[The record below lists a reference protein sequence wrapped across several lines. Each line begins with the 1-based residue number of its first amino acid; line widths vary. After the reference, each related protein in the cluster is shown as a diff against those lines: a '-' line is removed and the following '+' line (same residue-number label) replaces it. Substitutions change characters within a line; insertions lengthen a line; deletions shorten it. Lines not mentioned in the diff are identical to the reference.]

1 MVNPPPPI
9 FLDTAGNL
17 MSMEN
22 PVIEA
27 PQGDVI
33 QGTAMDIGEEK
44 DAKGKDQVEVDE
56 QQDDAKAAAAK

>member
-1 MVNPPPPI
+1 
-9 FLDTAGNL
+9 

>member
-1 MVNPPPPI
+1 
-9 FLDTAGNL
+9 

-33 QGTAMDIGEEK
+33 LGTAMDIAEEK
-44 DAKGKDQVEVDE
+44 DAKDQDQVEVDQE
-56 QQDDAKAAAAK
+56 DDTKSAAAK